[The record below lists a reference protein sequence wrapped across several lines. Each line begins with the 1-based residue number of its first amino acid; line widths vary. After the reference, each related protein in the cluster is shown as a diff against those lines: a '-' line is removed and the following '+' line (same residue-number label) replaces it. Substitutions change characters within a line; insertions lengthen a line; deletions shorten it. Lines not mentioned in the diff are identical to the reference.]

1 MFWFGVYCIGSNV
14 GPTHIVSVDVDRIR
28 AKGIFK
34 CFLSVA
40 IWIYI
45 HIIMKIIMEIESEI
59 SSVLIG
65 FVCL

>member
-40 IWIYI
+40 GYLVIY
-45 HIIMKIIMEIESEI
+45 IIMKIIIEIESEI

-65 FVCL
+65 FLHL